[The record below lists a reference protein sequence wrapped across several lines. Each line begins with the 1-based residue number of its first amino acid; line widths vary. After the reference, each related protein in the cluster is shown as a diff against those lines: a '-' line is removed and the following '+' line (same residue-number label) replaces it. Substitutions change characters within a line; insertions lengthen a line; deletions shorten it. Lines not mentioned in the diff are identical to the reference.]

1 MTKEKR
7 INKFPQPQRD
17 VIKIG
22 VLMQYGINNVKVIKK
37 ALECENTN
45 EKIES
50 IYNILD
56 NTTITPEQKIFVVQ
70 KLLAYPKV
78 VRLSVASQLEKKL
91 AEEIKKESFD
101 FDCYY
106 EPVEQIN
113 INKNLMV

>member
-22 VLMQYGINNVKVIKK
+22 VLMQYGIDNVKVIKK

-91 AEEIKKESFD
+91 AEEIKKELFD
-101 FDCYY
+101 FDSYF
-106 EPVEQIN
+106 EPVEQII
-113 INKNLMV
+113 INEDLME

>member
-7 INKFPQPQRD
+7 VNKSPQSQRD

-22 VLMQYGINNVKVIKK
+22 VLMQYGVDNVKIIKK
-37 ALECENTN
+37 ALECENTA

-50 IYNILD
+50 IYSVLD

-91 AEEIKKESFD
+91 SEEINKEPFD
-101 FDCYY
+101 FDSFF
-106 EPVEQIN
+106 EPEKKTN
-113 INKNLMV
+113 INEDLME

>member
-7 INKFPQPQRD
+7 VNKSSQPQRD

-22 VLMQYGINNVKVIKK
+22 VLMQYGVDNVKIIKK
-37 ALECENTN
+37 ALECENTA

-50 IYNILD
+50 IYSVLD

-91 AEEIKKESFD
+91 SEEDNKEGNGFKKFFD
-101 FDCYY
+101 LIETMNTNED
-106 EPVEQIN
+106 
-113 INKNLMV
+113 LMG

>member
-22 VLMQYGINNVKVIKK
+22 VLMQYGIDNVKVIKK

-91 AEEIKKESFD
+91 LEEIQKEPFD
-101 FDCYY
+101 FDSYF

-113 INKNLMV
+113 INEDLTE

>member
-22 VLMQYGINNVKVIKK
+22 VLMQYGIDNVKVIKK

-91 AEEIKKESFD
+91 LEEIQEEPFD
-101 FDCYY
+101 FDNFF
-106 EPVEQIN
+106 EPVKETN
-113 INKNLMV
+113 INEDLME

>member
-7 INKFPQPQRD
+7 VNKSSQPQRD

-22 VLMQYGINNVKVIKK
+22 VLMQYGVDNVKIIKK
-37 ALECENTN
+37 ALECENTA

-50 IYNILD
+50 IYSVLD

-91 AEEIKKESFD
+91 SEEINKEPFD
-101 FDCYY
+101 FDNFF
-106 EPVEQIN
+106 EPEKKTN
-113 INKNLMV
+113 INEDLIE